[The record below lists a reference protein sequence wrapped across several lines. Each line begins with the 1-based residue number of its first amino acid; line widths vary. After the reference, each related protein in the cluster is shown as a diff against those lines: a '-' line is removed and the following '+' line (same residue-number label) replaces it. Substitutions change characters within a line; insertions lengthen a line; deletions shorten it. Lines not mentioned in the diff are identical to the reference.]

1 MFSIHAMGN
10 LMRQL
15 NQVRMGFFAL
25 RRLARDLGTEF
36 EETGRRGTN
45 SMRNIEA
52 VIRQNAMM
60 AFGQMTTM
68 LGQRVNRRIF
78 EFGQGFL
85 EAGANMES
93 VRVQFE
99 QIFGSDQASDRLN
112 ETLRLASLTIL
123 DTDQALEGVA
133 RFSRMGA
140 DVLSD
145 AFQVNVGTID
155 QPVMRAVSGL
165 QLISDLVIATG
176 QTQENVMFN
185 MAGAI
190 RGQTRSWR
198 GLFDGMVDA
207 EEEGFNQAATA
218 GERAQIILG
227 TIAREFGGISAR
239 AEGTMQFMLR
249 NLRDILRSIQMIVGE
264 RLLGVFRPLVERLTV
279 LLRAFRENEQFIEA
293 FTFVI
298 QGPMRILAS
307 IGGKILDMVEAVERF
322 IVQRPRLARLVATFA
337 TIVPIVLI
345 VVGSMA
351 TLAASFSFFTVFVLP
366 GLMAFLGSIG
376 GSFMLLIGPLRWL
389 VLAFAALVA
398 AYRHNLGGFRDW
410 VEDVVLGIQGVLQ
423 VFRTYRS
430 GVARMSTEMEDR
442 LRAAGIF
449 HFVAQIGLWLGHIKQ
464 IFIDLWAFMRSD
476 TVREIF
482 RPLGE
487 SIGELIHVVGDL
499 FSGLGRGLIGP
510 LDELRTAPVDVSQWE
525 GLRIV
530 LEAISKGLMG
540 VTEFL
545 ADLFGRIRWEGVGD
559 FFQGLWRIIRLLI
572 NALPAIFSMIISGVR
587 VIGSVFVV
595 VWNLILGIVDAF
607 SLFFQQV
614 TNIGRSTDRVGTGM
628 REFTGEGQ
636 IGINRLAERLQTF
649 AERMDEIASPENMAG
664 LRERLATFIGIFLT
678 TIVNLMAF
686 FTDHMEL
693 RIRLFI
699 FRLGEQIREQLRI
712 QLPTIIPS
720 PRRVREGVERIQEE
734 RRGRRMGEREQEFEE
749 RLGVDIESLREFHM
763 DPEFLRLIQN
773 VSDVIRVPEPGTV
786 PRYRPQLA
794 MEEIIMNSLGRQLR
808 VQEEIARNTDPN
820 RQTLP
825 TTINFMGVDVSVPV
839 GPYGQVNM

>member
-410 VEDVVLGIQGVLQ
+410 VEASAPDEVHFQMDRIFNFMPLIFRSDRGQDMQATYLFTMEGDGGGQWAIQIAGGKAESLDGAPTS
-423 VFRTYRS
+423 FD
-430 GVARMSTEMEDR
+430 TEVKTKPE
-442 LRAAGIF
+442 
-449 HFVAQIGLWLGHIKQ
+449 LW
-464 IFIDLWAFMRSD
+464 IDLSTNDLNPMWAITTRK
-476 TVREIF
+476 VQ
-482 RPLGE
+482 LG
-487 SIGELIHVVGDL
+487 G
-499 FSGLGRGLIGP
+499 
-510 LDELRTAPVDVSQWE
+510 
-525 GLRIV
+525 
-530 LEAISKGLMG
+530 
-540 VTEFL
+540 
-545 ADLFGRIRWEGVGD
+545 
-559 FFQGLWRIIRLLI
+559 
-572 NALPAIFSMIISGVR
+572 N
-587 VIGSVFVV
+587 
-595 VWNLILGIVDAF
+595 
-607 SLFFQQV
+607 
-614 TNIGRSTDRVGTGM
+614 
-628 REFTGEGQ
+628 
-636 IGINRLAERLQTF
+636 
-649 AERMDEIASPENMAG
+649 AG
-664 LRERLATFIGIFLT
+664 LAMKLGQ
-678 TIVNLMAF
+678 
-686 FTDHMEL
+686 
-693 RIRLFI
+693 LF
-699 FRLGEQIREQLRI
+699 QV
-712 QLPTIIPS
+712 S
-720 PRRVREGVERIQEE
+720 P
-734 RRGRRMGEREQEFEE
+734 
-749 RLGVDIESLREFHM
+749 
-763 DPEFLRLIQN
+763 
-773 VSDVIRVPEPGTV
+773 
-786 PRYRPQLA
+786 
-794 MEEIIMNSLGRQLR
+794 
-808 VQEEIARNTDPN
+808 
-820 RQTLP
+820 
-825 TTINFMGVDVSVPV
+825 
-839 GPYGQVNM
+839 